1 MVFVTFIEA
10 LLSLAF
16 MNIKKTI
23 PEVDQNIISHFI
35 CTHRLDSTIVDLDPY
50 LLEKDLIFHPV
61 KKASAVRTT
70 DGPGARRYADRM
82 KSLFT
87 LYREKN

>member
-1 MVFVTFIEA
+1 MVFVNF
-10 LLSLAF
+10 LRHLPSLVF

-23 PEVDQNIISHFI
+23 PEVDQNIISRFI
-35 CTHRLDSTIVDLDPY
+35 CTHRLDNTIVDLDPY

-61 KKASAVRTT
+61 KKASAVSTT
-70 DGPGARRYADRM
+70 DGAGARRYADRM

-87 LYREKN
+87 SYREKN